1 MSAGFGIYIHW
12 PYCSAI
18 CPYCD
23 FNVHRARGE
32 DPAPLLSA
40 IERDI
45 AANAVLYGKRA
56 ADTVFF
62 GGGTPSLLSGADIAR
77 LLSFIAQAHGLNADA
92 EVTLEC
98 NPEDAPRFAE
108 QAAAGVN
115 RFSIGVQALHDDA
128 LKRLGRFHSAAD
140 GVRAVE
146 AAAKTGQRVSI
157 DMIYAREGQT
167 VEEWEAEL
175 REALS
180 LPVEHVSLYQ
190 LTIEAGTAFD
200 RAVQRGTLKPPDGE
214 RGAALFEATQEICE
228 AAGFSAYEIS
238 NFARDAAAQSRHNLL
253 YWRGGDW
260 LGVGPGA
267 HGRITQGGVRL
278 ATQSVR
284 DPNAYVRGDDA
295 LKPEALTDD
304 EIADEAL
311 ILGLRVAEGLPLAR
325 LAKRLPDPKRIA
337 ALSDEG
343 LLTVDADRL
352 TLTKRG
358 RLFADRIALELS
370 R

>member
-32 DPAPLLSA
+32 DPLPLLEA

-45 AANAVLYGKRA
+45 AVGAARYGARA
-56 ADTVFF
+56 ADTLFF
-62 GGGTPSLLSGADIAR
+62 GGGTPSLLSGEHIAR
-77 LLSFIAQAHGLNADA
+77 LLDVVSRTHGLSANA
-92 EVTLEC
+92 EITLEC

-115 RFSIGVQALHDDA
+115 RFSIGVQALRDDA
-128 LKRLGRFHSAAD
+128 LKALGRFHSAAD

-146 AAAKTGQRVSI
+146 AAAATGRRVSI
-157 DMIYAREGQT
+157 DMIYAREGQS
-167 VEEWEAEL
+167 VADWRAEL
-175 REALS
+175 REALA
-180 LPVEHVSLYQ
+180 LPIEHLSLYQ

-200 RAVQRGTLKPPDGE
+200 RAVR
-214 RGAALFEATQEICE
+214 RGALVPPEAEQAAGLFEATQVICE
-228 AAGFSAYEIS
+228 GAGFPAYEIS
-238 NFARDAAAQSRHNLL
+238 NHARDAAAQSRHNLI

-267 HGRITQGGVRL
+267 HGRITFGGARY
-278 ATQSVR
+278 ATQTLRNPR
-284 DPNAYVRGDDA
+284 DYVRGDDGPQA
-295 LKPEALTDD
+295 DLLT
-304 EIADEAL
+304 EEEVVDEAL
-311 ILGLRVAEGLPLAR
+311 ILGLRVAEGLPRAR
-325 LAKRLPDPKRIA
+325 LAARPPREARVA
-337 ALSDEG
+337 AFVEEG
-343 LLTVDADRL
+343 LLIATPERLALTPRARLLCDRV
-352 TLTKRG
+352 
-358 RLFADRIALELS
+358 ALELS